1 MANSVDELKALANT
15 KLGFARPNRFLVTFP
30 TSFGGSGGI
39 LGSVLGLLNIGG
51 GGASGRELNIL
62 CSNTTL
68 PAKVTL
74 TSERRIGMEFQKVA
88 YGYAVDDVSM
98 TFYLMNDYGVKEYF
112 DAWRNSAIPEDGG
125 NAFTSNYKSTYAKSI
140 TIHQLKQPLK
150 GFSRQVGPIRFG
162 LGLGGGSVYSV
173 ELLEAFPVATSA
185 IELNNELDGLVQLT
199 VTFAYTNWRRA
210 TNTQGFINMDIDTPL
225 GGIDV
230 L

>member
-1 MANSVDELKALANT
+1 MASSVDELKALANT

-125 NAFTSNYKSTYAKSI
+125 NAFTSNYKSSYAKSI
-140 TIHQLKQPLK
+140 TIHQLRQPLK

-173 ELLEAFPVATSA
+173 ELLDAFPVGTSA

-225 GGIDV
+225 GGIDI

>member
-1 MANSVDELKALANT
+1 MASSVDELKALANT

-74 TSERRIGMEFQKVA
+74 TSERRIGMEFQKIA

-112 DAWRNSAIPEDGG
+112 DAWRNSAIPEDGS
-125 NAFTSNYKSTYAKSI
+125 NAFTSNYKSSYAKSI
-140 TIHQLKQPLK
+140 TIHQLRQPLK

-173 ELLEAFPVATSA
+173 ELLDAFPVGTSA

>member
-1 MANSVDELKALANT
+1 MASSVDELKALANT

-112 DAWRNSAIPEDGG
+112 DAWRNSAIPEDGS

-140 TIHQLKQPLK
+140 TIHQLRQPLK

-173 ELLEAFPVATSA
+173 ELLDAFPVGTSA

-210 TNTQGFINMDIDTPL
+210 TNTQGFINRDIDTPL

>member
-1 MANSVDELKALANT
+1 MSNTVDELKALANT

-39 LGSVLGLLNIGG
+39 LGSVLGLLNLGG

-68 PAKVTL
+68 PSKITL
-74 TSERRIGMEFQKVA
+74 TSDRRIGMEFQKVA
-88 YGYAVDDVSM
+88 YGYAVDDISM

-112 DAWRNSAIPEDGG
+112 DAWRNTAIPAEGG
-125 NAFTSNYKSTYAKSI
+125 NAFTSNYKSSYAKSI
-140 TIHQLKQPLK
+140 TIHQLRQPLK
-150 GFSRQVGPIRFG
+150 GFSKQVGPIRFG

-199 VTFAYTNWRRA
+199 VTFAYTNWRRT

-225 GGIDV
+225 GGIDI

>member
-1 MANSVDELKALANT
+1 MASSVDELKALANT

-125 NAFTSNYKSTYAKSI
+125 NAFTSNYKSSYAKSI
-140 TIHQLKQPLK
+140 TIHQLRQPLK

-173 ELLEAFPVATSA
+173 ELLEAFPVSTSA

-199 VTFAYTNWRRA
+199 VTFAYTNWKRA
-210 TNTQGFINMDIDTPL
+210 SNTQGFINMDIDTPL

>member
-1 MANSVDELKALANT
+1 MASSVDELKALANT

-125 NAFTSNYKSTYAKSI
+125 NAFTSNYKSSYAKSI
-140 TIHQLKQPLK
+140 TIHQLRQPLK

-173 ELLEAFPVATSA
+173 ELLDAFPVATSA

>member
-1 MANSVDELKALANT
+1 MASSVDELKALANT

-74 TSERRIGMEFQKVA
+74 TSERRIGMEFQKIA

-125 NAFTSNYKSTYAKSI
+125 NAFTSNYKSSYAKSI
-140 TIHQLKQPLK
+140 TIHQLRQPLK

-173 ELLEAFPVATSA
+173 ELLDAFPVGTSA

>member
-112 DAWRNSAIPEDGG
+112 DAWRNSAIPEDGS

-140 TIHQLKQPLK
+140 TIHQLRQPLK
-150 GFSRQVGPIRFG
+150 GFSRQVGPVRFG

-173 ELLEAFPVATSA
+173 ELLDAFPVGTSA

>member
-1 MANSVDELKALANT
+1 MASSVDELKALANT

-74 TSERRIGMEFQKVA
+74 TSERRIGMEFQKIA

-140 TIHQLKQPLK
+140 TIHQLRQPLK

-173 ELLEAFPVATSA
+173 ELLDAFPVGTSA

>member
-1 MANSVDELKALANT
+1 MASSVDELKALANT

-74 TSERRIGMEFQKVA
+74 TNERRIGMEFQKVA
-88 YGYAVDDVSM
+88 YGYAVDDISM

-112 DAWRNSAIPEDGG
+112 DAWRNTAIPEEGG

-140 TIHQLKQPLK
+140 TVHQLRQPLK

-162 LGLGGGSVYSV
+162 LGIGGVSVYSV

-210 TNTQGFINMDIDTPL
+210 SNTQGFINMDIDTPL

>member
-1 MANSVDELKALANT
+1 MASSVDELKALANT

-125 NAFTSNYKSTYAKSI
+125 NAFTSNYKSSYAKSI
-140 TIHQLKQPLK
+140 TIHQLRQPLK

-173 ELLEAFPVATSA
+173 ELIEAFPVATSA

>member
-1 MANSVDELKALANT
+1 MANSIEDIKALENT
-15 KLGFARPNRFLVTFP
+15 KLGFARPNKFLVTMP
-30 TSFGGSGGI
+30 TVGVGG
-39 LGSVLGLLNIGG
+39 GLLAGLIGAFNGGG
-51 GGASGRELNIL
+51 GGASPRELNIL
-62 CSNTTL
+62 CSNATM
-68 PAKVTL
+68 PAKQIL
-74 TSERRIGMEFQKVA
+74 TNERRIGMELQKVA

-125 NAFTSNYKSTYAKSI
+125 NAFTSNYKSSYAKSI
-140 TIHQLKQPLK
+140 TIHQLRQPLK

-173 ELLEAFPVATSA
+173 ELLDAFPVGTSA

>member
-1 MANSVDELKALANT
+1 MSNTVDELKALANT

-30 TSFGGSGGI
+30 RSFGGSGGI
-39 LGSVLGLLNIGG
+39 LGSVLGLLNLGG

-68 PAKVTL
+68 PSKITL

-88 YGYAVDDVSM
+88 YGYAVDDISM

-112 DAWRNSAIPEDGG
+112 DAWRNTAIPEEGG
-125 NAFTSNYKSTYAKSI
+125 NAFTSNYKSSYAKSI
-140 TIHQLKQPLK
+140 TIHQLRQPLK
-150 GFSRQVGPIRFG
+150 GFSKQVGPIRFG

-199 VTFAYTNWRRA
+199 VTFAYTNWRRT

-225 GGIDV
+225 GGIDI

>member
-74 TSERRIGMEFQKVA
+74 TSERRIGMEFQKIA

-112 DAWRNSAIPEDGG
+112 DAWRNSAIPEDGS

-140 TIHQLKQPLK
+140 TIHQLRQPLK
-150 GFSRQVGPIRFG
+150 GFSRQVGPVRFG

>member
-1 MANSVDELKALANT
+1 MASSVDELKALANT

-74 TSERRIGMEFQKVA
+74 TNERRIGMEFQKVA
-88 YGYAVDDVSM
+88 YGYAVDDISM

-112 DAWRNSAIPEDGG
+112 DAWRNTAIPEEGG

-140 TIHQLKQPLK
+140 TVHQLRQPLK
-150 GFSRQVGPIRFG
+150 GFTKQVGPIRFG
-162 LGLGGGSVYSV
+162 PGLGGGSVYSV
-173 ELLEAFPVATSA
+173 ELLEAFPIATSA

-210 TNTQGFINMDIDTPL
+210 SNTQGFINMDIDTPL

>member
-140 TIHQLKQPLK
+140 TIHQLRQPLK

-173 ELLEAFPVATSA
+173 ELLDAFPVGTSA

>member
-74 TSERRIGMEFQKVA
+74 TSERRIGMEFQKIA

-112 DAWRNSAIPEDGG
+112 DAWRNSAIPEDGS
-125 NAFTSNYKSTYAKSI
+125 NAFTSNYKSNYAKSI
-140 TIHQLKQPLK
+140 TIHQLRQPLK

-173 ELLEAFPVATSA
+173 ELLDAFPVGTSA

>member
-1 MANSVDELKALANT
+1 MSSSVDELKALANT
-15 KLGFARPNRFLVTFP
+15 KLGFARSNRFLVTFP

-62 CSNTTL
+62 CSNATL

-74 TSERRIGMEFQKVA
+74 TNDRRIGMEFQKVA

-98 TFYLMNDYGVKEYF
+98 TFYLMNDYGIKEYF
-112 DAWRNSAIPEDGG
+112 DAWRNTAIPEEGG
-125 NAFTSNYKSTYAKSI
+125 SAFTSNYKSSYAKSI
-140 TIHQLKQPLK
+140 TIHQLRQPLK
-150 GFSRQVGPIRFG
+150 GFTKQVGPIRFG

-173 ELLEAFPVATSA
+173 ELLEAFPIATSA

-199 VTFAYTNWRRA
+199 VTFAYTNWKRA
-210 TNTQGFINMDIDTPL
+210 SNTQGFINMDIDTPL
-225 GGIDV
+225 GGIDI

>member
-1 MANSVDELKALANT
+1 MASSVDELKALANT

-74 TSERRIGMEFQKVA
+74 TSERRIGMEFQKIA

-112 DAWRNSAIPEDGG
+112 DAWRNSAIPEDGS
-125 NAFTSNYKSTYAKSI
+125 NAFTSNYKSNYAKSI
-140 TIHQLKQPLK
+140 TIHQLRQPLK

-173 ELLEAFPVATSA
+173 ELLDAFPVGTSA

>member
-1 MANSVDELKALANT
+1 MASSVDELKALANT
-15 KLGFARPNRFLVTFP
+15 KLGFARANRFLVTFP

-112 DAWRNSAIPEDGG
+112 DAWRNTAIPEEGG

-140 TIHQLKQPLK
+140 TVHQLRQPLK

-162 LGLGGGSVYSV
+162 LGIGGGSVYSV

-210 TNTQGFINMDIDTPL
+210 SNTQGFINMDIDTPL